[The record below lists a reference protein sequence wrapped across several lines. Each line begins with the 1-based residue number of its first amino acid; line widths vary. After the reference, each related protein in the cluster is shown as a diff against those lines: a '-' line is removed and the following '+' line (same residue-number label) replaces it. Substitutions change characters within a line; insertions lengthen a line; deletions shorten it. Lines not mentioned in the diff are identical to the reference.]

1 VLDQRRGRAAVGYRL
16 STQHPLESGALHRG
30 LLSLY
35 GTDEPKPAAVNRLDE
50 SGMAG
55 VVAKGLPKLADRL
68 SQSVLGH
75 RDIGPDRVEQ
85 LLVRH

>member
-1 VLDQRRGRAAVGYRL
+1 MSRA
-16 STQHPLESGALHRG
+16 ALHRG

-85 LLVRH
+85 LLVRHQLAGALQKIRKDRVRLGT